1 LKLHEAIHDSGYL
14 IIGHTCFVKETAESP
29 AWKTERAFPLLAV
42 RSTSFSE
49 GRDGD
54 IQGVEFEYMG
64 LLWSVHDQ
72 NLAIWRCGW
81 TYPTEWSVLG
91 HGRFMHK
98 YLCTKEAQKLH
109 VNNVQ
114 IYLHKLVNRQWQSW
128 KRDKQ
133 GEQESIGFCKKDNS
147 STTVDTWRKLLKPLF
162 QDKKNVFTITG
173 TVIVPPSPLPWQ
185 YLPLLVTRPASWR
198 FTNISCS

>member
-1 LKLHEAIHDSGYL
+1 
-14 IIGHTCFVKETAESP
+14 
-29 AWKTERAFPLLAV
+29 
-42 RSTSFSE
+42 
-49 GRDGD
+49 
-54 IQGVEFEYMG
+54 
-64 LLWSVHDQ
+64 
-72 NLAIWRCGW
+72 
-81 TYPTEWSVLG
+81 
-91 HGRFMHK
+91 MHK

-173 TVIVPPSPLPWQ
+173 TVIVPPSPLPW
-185 YLPLLVTRPASWR
+185 
-198 FTNISCS
+198 